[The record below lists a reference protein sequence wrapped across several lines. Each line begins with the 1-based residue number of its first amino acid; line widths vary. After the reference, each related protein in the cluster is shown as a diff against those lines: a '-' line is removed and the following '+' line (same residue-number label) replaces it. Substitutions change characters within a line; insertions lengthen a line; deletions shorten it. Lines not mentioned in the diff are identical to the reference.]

1 MATNRTNSVE
11 QGGYLARLR
20 EEAGFNQIGLAKT
33 MGWSAPLLSRVES
46 GERAV
51 SDDELREI
59 LTAIGSGDARRFM
72 ETSGREWSSLPKP
85 PLGHPSEDILWEA
98 DGALRDV
105 QALSDNPDIKNSF
118 VNQLDNMEEDIRKY
132 AGAVLRSDY
141 SVAFVGDI
149 GVGKTT
155 AICRALGL
163 ETPDAKTA
171 APSPA
176 LEVGAG
182 GITVCEVHIVEGAE
196 YAIRVEPL
204 SEREIRREVREF
216 CVMLKEPPAA
226 SEDDAREDD
235 ASAPI
240 GTSKEIARA
249 IRNMSGLTG
258 KRRKYPDGRWRQEPD
273 PAQELAEIAE
283 SVDELVVEILALMKL
298 DARTRREIRYTPSS
312 AEGDRLVWLKERFM
326 EVNNGRAA
334 EFSIPKRIEV
344 VTPERILGDKSMTVR
359 VIDTKGIDTNSQRG
373 DIETLFG
380 EPNTV
385 SVLCSPFNSTPS
397 PSVQNLLERAAA
409 GGYEQIEYRAAILG
423 LPQNKQAL
431 AVRYDDGTPVEEAQ
445 EGYDLKKLVAEDR
458 LTSIKIPNVPVEFF
472 NALSDDPKSLR
483 DFMLNAVE
491 RLRGQRAAALEET
504 VKDARS
510 LLDNFERAQFMTVRR
525 DAARRLAVWLSG
537 NGKLDLPQ
545 SLAVESSLM
554 QAIDSVHASSLRASV
569 RREGEWYSLEY
580 SDELA
585 YGARVAAVNAVQS
598 KLGSF
603 HGVVDNILADS
614 QLEEAH
620 GFVRQARRVVASGA
634 ETLYRKC
641 GLSGSEIHAR
651 YMKPAR
657 SLWDKSNDEWGRGPG
672 YRIRVAGH
680 HSEWFNDPIAALR
693 QNAVKGL
700 IINEWAEIMGRLS
713 SILDEVLDEPE

>member
-1 MATNRTNSVE
+1 MATNNAQ
-11 QGGYLARLR
+11 QGEYLARLR

-33 MGWSAPLLSRVES
+33 IGWSAPLLSRVES

-51 SDDELREI
+51 SDGELREI
-59 LTAIGSGDARRFM
+59 LTAIGSDDALRFI
-72 ETSGREWSSLPKP
+72 ETAGREWSSLPKP
-85 PLGHPSEDILWEA
+85 PLGHPGEDILWEA

-105 QALSDNPDIKNSF
+105 QSLADNPDIKNSF
-118 VNQLDNMEEDIRKY
+118 ANQLDNMKEDIRKY

-176 LEVGAG
+176 LEVGDG
-182 GITVCEVHIVEGAE
+182 GTTVCEVHIVEGAE

-226 SEDDAREDD
+226 SEDDTSEDD

-240 GTSKEIARA
+240 GTSKEIERA

-273 PAQELAEIAE
+273 PAQKLAEEAE
-283 SVDELVVEILALMKL
+283 SVDELVVEVLARMKL

-334 EFSIPKRIEV
+334 EFSIPRRIEV
-344 VTPERILGDKSMTVR
+344 VTPERILGDKSMTIR
-359 VIDTKGIDTNSQRG
+359 AIDTKGIDANSQRA

-385 SVLCSPFNSTPS
+385 SFLCSPFNSTPS

-409 GGYEQIEYRAAILG
+409 GQYAQIEYRAAILG
-423 LPQNKQAL
+423 LPQYKQAL
-431 AVRYDDGTPVEEAQ
+431 AVRYNDGTPVEEVQ
-445 EGYDLKKLVAEDR
+445 EGYDLKRLEAEKR
-458 LTSIKIPNVPVEFF
+458 LITIRTPNVAVEFF

-483 DFMLNAVE
+483 GFMLNAVE
-491 RLRGQRAAALEET
+491 RLRGQHSAALEET

-510 LLDNFERAQFMTVRR
+510 LIDNFERKQFMIVRR

-537 NGKLDLPQ
+537 NEKLDLPQ
-545 SLAVESSLM
+545 SLAVESNLM

-585 YGARVAAVNAVQS
+585 YGARVAAVNSVQS

-603 HGVVDNILADS
+603 HGIVDNILADS

-657 SLWDKSNDEWGRGPG
+657 SLWDNSNDEWGRGPG

-680 HSEWFNDPIAALR
+680 HSEWFSGAIPALR
-693 QNAVKGL
+693 QNAIRALV
-700 IINEWAEIMGRLS
+700 INEWAEIMGRLS

>member
-1 MATNRTNSVE
+1 MITATNNAE
-11 QGGYLARLR
+11 QGEYLARLR
-20 EEAGFNQIGLAKT
+20 EEAGFNQNGLANT

-51 SDDELREI
+51 SDGELREI
-59 LTAIGSGDARRFM
+59 LTAIGSDDARRFI
-72 ETSGREWSSLPKP
+72 ETSGREWRSLPKP
-85 PLGHPSEDILWEA
+85 PLGHPGEDILWEA

-105 QALSDNPDIKNSF
+105 QSRLSDPDIKNSF
-118 VNQLDNMEEDIRKY
+118 ANLLTSVKESIRKS

-149 GVGKTT
+149 GVGKST

-196 YAIRVEPL
+196 YAIRAEPL

-216 CVMLKEPPAA
+216 CVMLKDPPAV
-226 SEDDAREDD
+226 SEDD

-240 GTSKEIARA
+240 GTSKEFERA
-249 IRNMSGLTG
+249 IRNMSGLAR
-258 KRRKYPDGRWRQEPD
+258 KRRTVVDPDGRRRRETED
-273 PAQELAEIAE
+273 PAQKLAAAAE

-298 DARTRREIRYTPSS
+298 DARTRREIRYAPAS
-312 AEGDRLVWLKERFM
+312 ADGNPLAWLKERFR
-326 EVNNGRAA
+326 EINNGRAA
-334 EFSIPKRIEV
+334 DFSIPKRIEV

-359 VIDTKGIDTNSQRG
+359 VIDTKGIDANSQRG

-397 PSVQNLLERAAA
+397 PSVQNLLKRAEA
-409 GGYEQIEYRAAILG
+409 GGYGQIEYRAAILG
-423 LPQNKQAL
+423 LPKHDEAL
-431 AVRYDDGTPVEEAQ
+431 AVRYDDGMAVDEAQ
-445 EGYDLKKLVAEDR
+445 EGYDLKQLDAENS
-458 LTSIKIPNVPVEFF
+458 LASIGVPNVSVVFF

-483 DFMLNAVE
+483 DFMLKAVK
-491 RLRGQRAAALEET
+491 RLRGQHAVALEET

-510 LLDNFERAQFMTVRR
+510 LLDNFKREQFMTVRR
-525 DAARRLAVWLSG
+525 DAARRLAVWMSG
-537 NGKLDLPQ
+537 NEKLDLPQ

-554 QAIDSVHASSLRASV
+554 QAINNIHPSSLWASV
-569 RREGEWYSLEY
+569 RREGEWDRLEY
-580 SDELA
+580 SHALA
-585 YGARVAAVNAVQS
+585 HGARVVAVNAVQR

-603 HGVVDNILADS
+603 HAIVDNILDDT
-614 QLEEAH
+614 QLEEAR
-620 GFVRQARRVVASGA
+620 GFVGQARRVVEDGVKA
-634 ETLYRKC
+634 LYGKC
-641 GLSGSEIHAR
+641 GLSGSEIHAH

-657 SLWDKSNDEWGRGPG
+657 PLWDKSNDEWGRGPG
-672 YRIRVAGH
+672 YRVRVAQH
-680 HSEWFNDPIAALR
+680 HADWF
-693 QNAVKGL
+693 KGDDATSQQEEIGRL

-713 SILDEVLDEPE
+713 SILDETPDEPE